1 MNKTAL
7 VLLSLLA
14 AAPLVAQTVN
24 FRAGG
29 SLAKLTMLEEGT
41 NQEAVRGFTGGISFD
56 NPAGGVAIRAGANW
70 VRKGSRVE
78 VGGQGVAIELN
89 ADYIEIPALLLIGTD
104 GGNDSPHAFAAL
116 GVSAGIRRSCT
127 GTVQGITR
135 DCEPGDVEDYDVS
148 GAIGG
153 GFTVPLSFSLNFG
166 MEVLYL
172 YGIAGIDEDD
182 TRTRTLTATAGFGI
196 PLG

>member
-1 MNKTAL
+1 MNKTAV
-7 VLLSLLA
+7 VLLTLLA
-14 AAPLVAQTVN
+14 SAPLHAQTVN

-29 SLAKLTMLEEGT
+29 SLAKFHDAGAG
-41 NQEAVRGFTGGISFD
+41 NDQESIAGFTGGISVD
-56 NPAGGVAIRAGANW
+56 IPAGGVAIRAGANW
-70 VRKGSRVE
+70 VRKGSHVE

-104 GGNDSPHAFAAL
+104 GRNDSPHAFAAM

-135 DCEPGDVEDYDVS
+135 DCEPGVKDYDLS

-172 YGIAGIDEDD
+172 HGLAGIDEDD
-182 TRTRTLTATAGFGI
+182 TRTRTLTATAGFGF